1 MDSSSNVEP
10 KESDGLDEESQETR
24 KRSWTEK
31 GRQYQLEIKTKSLKA
46 KRLELTIQVRSTLLL
61 RGQGEHVYV
70 VKREF
75 SKSQVLYGEFGD
87 IFGEISELTDKAEAL
102 DDVRRLKEQTE
113 LEWSGFENDMR
124 AEITYLEQL
133 NIVQQRQSCSVA
145 SSMSKK
151 YSRLSSVVSSKL
163 KRSNHSSKSTKS
175 KASSANSVKSEK
187 FHLQQEQ
194 AALRVKLTFAEEETK
209 LKLEQRRVEFEKN
222 RTRRKI
228 GTTSVKK

>member
-87 IFGEISELTDKAEAL
+87 IFGEISELTDRAEAL
-102 DDVRRLKEQTE
+102 DDVRRLKEQIE

-124 AEITYLEQL
+124 AEITYLEWL

-194 AALRVKLTFAEEETK
+194 AALRVKLAFAEEETK
-209 LKLEQRRVEFEKN
+209 LKLDQRRVEFEKIEEEN
-222 RTRRKI
+222 WNNF
-228 GTTSVKK
+228 G